1 MRDGFCLDV
10 EIVERAKEV
19 GVKARPLVAEATAR
33 RKEREED
40 LVNMF
45 LFVMLEVEIDL
56 LK

>member
-1 MRDGFCLDV
+1 VKDGFCLDV
-10 EIVERAKEV
+10 EIVERVKEV
-19 GVKARPLVAEATAR
+19 GVKARPLVAEATAM

-45 LFVMLEVEIDL
+45 LFVLLEVEIEL